1 MVVLAVLVVLVVL
14 VVQVV
19 PMDHLVLM
27 ALVGHFALEV
37 LTAQAAHSDHSVLEA
52 PMDQEDQVDQVVQV
66 DQVGPE
72 VVGDVLMSMVEDPLV
87 VQAALEGT
95 AEVLTAEVPAA
106 LVEMEV
112 LVDQALEVPVVQ
124 EEMADAR

>member
-66 DQVGPE
+66 DQE
-72 VVGDVLMSMVEDPLV
+72 VVGDVLISMVEDPLV
-87 VQAALEGT
+87 VQAALEGS

>member
-19 PMDHLVLM
+19 HMDHLVLM

-52 PMDQEDQVDQVVQV
+52 PTDQEDQVDQVVQV
-66 DQVGPE
+66 DQE
-72 VVGDVLMSMVEDPLV
+72 VVGDVLISMVEDPLV
-87 VQAALEGT
+87 VQAALEGS